1 MAESR
6 NLMNPTESPI
16 KYLLGAFLLSAA
28 ASSSAVSLGPMRG
41 ATVIGRP
48 FDVTLTTQVDPS
60 EGLAA
65 LCVAAD
71 VFFGDNQ
78 LPSNRVRISVDKGA
92 SAREALIRI
101 RTNSAVDE
109 PVVTVVVR
117 GGCTQSYTRKYVLLT
132 EILADSASQPPSVIG
147 EAIPSA
153 PVRMQSPITRDVG
166 VKAIAAPSVPGS
178 SSPGTKT
185 PVIQAATKAP
195 RAGIPSVRLAT
206 KTVPDP
212 VAKSSRSRLKLDALD
227 LTAERD
233 PVLRSSMELLTMPS
247 TDAPQRAAAAALWRA
262 INAQPDDVLRGNQQ
276 LKALESNVAS
286 MLAQN
291 RKTDQVALELRA
303 QLEQART
310 QRYNN
315 PLVYAL
321 VVLLT
326 LILLAS
332 IFLWTRSR
340 QQFHNVSEGP
350 WWRKETDPDDQL
362 DGPVSSSL
370 NQEAMTRNN
379 KPEIL
384 DRAAATSTNADLD
397 LDLGEGG
404 VTELTTSRVT
414 PAARPFKPLDPK
426 DRANFSP
433 SLASLTGMPRIVN
446 AEELFDVQ
454 QQADF
459 FVSLGDFEKAV
470 EVLRSHITDNV
481 ETSALA
487 YLDLFE
493 LYHSLGRKGD
503 YELLRKEFNRTF
515 NVQVPAF
522 DDYRTDT
529 HGLEF
534 YTTALS
540 RIESLWPTPKVLD
553 IIEESIFRKPDSGNE
568 AFSLAA
574 YRELL
579 LLHAIVKKIIEQPA
593 DLEEPGPSGALTP
606 SAPNNPKEFSARAA
620 EFTATNIQPL
630 SADLENESFRN
641 FFSEKQF
648 DLTQPH
654 RSPRLGLDI
663 DLSLDFDDLSGSE
676 VVARNDVPGS
686 STFERDNNLI
696 DFHLD
701 ALLPSLPK
709 NK

>member
-6 NLMNPTESPI
+6 TLMNPTESPI

-28 ASSSAVSLGPMRG
+28 ASSSAVSLGTMRG
-41 ATVIGRP
+41 TTIIGRP
-48 FDVTLTTQVDPS
+48 FDVMLTTQVDPS
-60 EGLAA
+60 AGLAA
-65 LCVAAD
+65 FCVAAD
-71 VFFGDNQ
+71 VFFGDIQ
-78 LPSNRVRISVDKGA
+78 IPSNRVSISVDKGA
-92 SAREALIRI
+92 TAREALVRI

-117 GGCTQSYTRKYVLLT
+117 GGCTQSYTRKYVLLA
-132 EILADSASQPPSVIG
+132 EILADKASQTPAVIG

-153 PVRMQSPITRDVG
+153 PVSMQSPIIRDVG
-166 VKAIAAPSVPGS
+166 IKAIAAPSVPAR

-185 PVIQAATKAP
+185 PVIQAAPKAP
-195 RAGIPSVRLAT
+195 RAGLPSVRLAT
-206 KTVPDP
+206 RTVPEP
-212 VAKSSRSRLKLDALD
+212 VAKSPRSRLKLEPLD

-247 TDAPQRAAAAALWRA
+247 TDAPQRAAAAALWQA

-276 LKALESNVAS
+276 LKVLESNVANI
-286 MLAQN
+286 LAQN
-291 RKTDQVALELRA
+291 RKTDQVVLELRA

-310 QRYNN
+310 ERYNN

-321 VVLLT
+321 VALLT
-326 LILLAS
+326 VILLAA

-340 QQFHNVSEGP
+340 QQLNNSSDGP
-350 WWRKETDPDDQL
+350 WWRKETDLDDQL
-362 DGPVSSSL
+362 DGPASSSL
-370 NQEAMTRNN
+370 NQDAATRNN
-379 KPEIL
+379 KPGIL
-384 DRAAATSTNADLD
+384 ERAAATSTNPD
-397 LDLGEGG
+397 LDLGEAG
-404 VTELTTSRVT
+404 VTELKTSRVT

-426 DRANFSP
+426 DRVNFSP

-503 YELLRKEFNRTF
+503 YELLSKEFNRTF

-522 DDYRTDT
+522 GDYSTDT

-553 IIEESIFRKPDSGNE
+553 IIEEFIFLKPDSGNE

-593 DLEEPGPSGALTP
+593 GLEETGLSGAFTP
-606 SAPNNPKEFSARAA
+606 PAPNDPKEFSSSAA
-620 EFTATNIQPL
+620 GFTATNIKPL
-630 SADLENESFRN
+630 SADLENEAFRN
-641 FFSEKQF
+641 FFLEQQF
-648 DLTQPH
+648 DLAQPH
-654 RSPRLGLDI
+654 SSPRLGLDI
-663 DLSLDFDDLSGSE
+663 DLNLDFDDLSGSDSG
-676 VVARNDVPGS
+676 ARNDAPGS
-686 STFERDNNLI
+686 LTFERDNNLI

-701 ALLPSLPK
+701 DLLPSLPK
-709 NK
+709 EK